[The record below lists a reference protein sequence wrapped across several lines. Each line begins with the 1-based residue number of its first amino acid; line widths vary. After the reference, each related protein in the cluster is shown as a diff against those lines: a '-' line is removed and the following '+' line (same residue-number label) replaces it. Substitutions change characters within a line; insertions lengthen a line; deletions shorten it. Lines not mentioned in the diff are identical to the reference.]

1 MGSAYSAADKNQV
14 DTERRSFT
22 DVGVFLEPTGVLGE
36 SAGVSSV
43 YHASVRNDS
52 TDALFTTVAVGKC
65 GETEECRCDER
76 GCAEALFAPR
86 RRAWRK
92 GGAVRGARTG
102 GGVRRDQ

>member
-1 MGSAYSAADKNQV
+1 MGSAYSAAVKNQV

-36 SAGVSSV
+36 SAGVSSA
-43 YHASVRNDS
+43 YHASVHNDP

-86 RRAWRK
+86 RRAW
-92 GGAVRGARTG
+92 GEGALYEARAQ
-102 GGVRRDQ
+102 GGVEGDG